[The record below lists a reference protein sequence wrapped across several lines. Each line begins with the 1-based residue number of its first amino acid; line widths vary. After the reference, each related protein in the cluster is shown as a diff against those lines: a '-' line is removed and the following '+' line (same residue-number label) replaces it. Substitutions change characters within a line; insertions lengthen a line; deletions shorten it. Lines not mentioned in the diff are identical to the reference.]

1 MRFKRFKRFMRLWV
15 HKGHLNP
22 VNLEPL
28 NHLNLTEP

>member
-1 MRFKRFKRFMRLWV
+1 MRFKRFMRFWV
-15 HKGHLNP
+15 HKGDLNL